1 MNKTDKTGAVYLVG
15 AGPGDPELITVKGM
29 IRLNGCD
36 TVVYDSLS
44 SDRLLELAPR
54 AEKIFVGKRAGCHS
68 MKQEEINE
76 LLVKLGREGRTVV
89 RLKGGDPFVF
99 GRGGEEVQALQKAGI
114 PYEVIS
120 GVTSAVA
127 VPASAGIPVTHRAV
141 SRSFH
146 VMTGHTLSEEG
157 TLPPDFPEFA
167 RLSGTLVFLM
177 GLGNLHP
184 IVSGLMEAGKPADT
198 PAAVIENGTLPQER
212 FVKGTLKTIEALA
225 EKAGIGTPAIIV
237 VGETARLDMQATV
250 KQPLAGVSV
259 CVTGTP
265 GFTKKL
271 ISSLHGLGA
280 DGECVCR
287 LGVKSYLDS
296 VAVADAYG
304 KLKEYGWLVFTSANA
319 VRLFFEGLGKYGLDC
334 RSLGHVKIAAV
345 GRGTARELRQY
356 GFLTDYVPERYQV
369 EDLAKG
375 LISAVKPGER
385 LLIPRSSGGSRILN
399 KTLDEAGIPYDDVV
413 LYDVE
418 GQWREK
424 ERLEERLKQSRYLTF
439 ASGSG
444 VEAFFDGLTE
454 GERKALDG
462 IRVVCIGDVTARAL
476 EARGRKA
483 DVIAEVFSV
492 PGMTAAIL
500 KDLMNPEEEKNGQ
513 IISFPGKRKNS
524 EEKEGKDDGNDS

>member
-1 MNKTDKTGAVYLVG
+1 MKTTEKTGAVYLVG

-54 AEKIFVGKRAGCHS
+54 AEKIYVGKRAGRHS

-99 GRGGEEVQALQKAGI
+99 GRGGEEIQALEEAGI

-167 RLSGTLVFLM
+167 RLSGTLIFLM

-184 IVSGLMEAGKPADT
+184 IVTGLLEAGKPEDT

-212 FVKGTLKTIEALA
+212 WVKGTLGTIEALA
-225 EKAGIGTPAIIV
+225 EESGIGTPAIIV
-237 VGETARLDMQATV
+237 VGETAALDMRGTM

-265 GFTKKL
+265 GFTRKL
-271 ISSLHGLGA
+271 LSSLHALGA

-296 VAVADAYG
+296 AEMKAVYG
-304 KLKEYGWLVFTSANA
+304 RLKEYGWVVFTSANA
-319 VRLFFEGLGKYGLDC
+319 VRLFFEGLGTYGLDC

-345 GRGTARELRQY
+345 GKGTARELKQY
-356 GFLTDYVPERYQV
+356 GFLTDYVPDRYQV
-369 EDLAKG
+369 EDLAAG
-375 LISAVKPGER
+375 LTAVVKPEEK
-385 LLIPRSSGGSRILN
+385 LLIPRSSGGSPVLN
-399 KTLDEAGIPYDDVV
+399 QVLDRAGIRYDDVI

-424 ERLEERLKQSRYLTF
+424 ERLAERLQASRYLTF

-454 GERKALDG
+454 EERKALDG

-483 DVIAEVFSV
+483 DVTAEVFSI

-500 KDLMNPEEEKNGQ
+500 KDLEEPENPEKEKNGQ
-513 IISFPGKRKNS
+513 IISFPGKRKSN
-524 EEKEGKDDGNDS
+524 E

>member
-1 MNKTDKTGAVYLVG
+1 MKTTEKTGTVYLVG
-15 AGPGDPELITVKGM
+15 AGPGDPELITVKGV
-29 IRLNGCD
+29 IRLNTCD

-54 AEKIFVGKRAGCHS
+54 AEKIYVGKRAGRHS

-76 LLVKLGREGRTVV
+76 LLVELGCAGKTVV

-99 GRGGEEVQALQKAGI
+99 GRGGEEVQALQEAGI
-114 PYEVIS
+114 PYEVIP

-146 VMTGHTLSEEG
+146 VMTGHTLSDDG

-184 IVSGLMEAGKPADT
+184 IVSGLLKAGKSKDT

-212 FVKGTLKTIEALA
+212 SVKGTLGTIEELA
-225 EKAGIGTPAIIV
+225 EREGIGTPAIIV
-237 VGETARLDMQATV
+237 VGDTAALDMRATM

-259 CVTGTP
+259 CVTGTS

-271 ISSLHGLGA
+271 LASLHGLGA

-296 VAVADAYG
+296 EAMKEAYG
-304 KLKEYGWLVFTSANA
+304 KLKEYSWLVFTSANA
-319 VRLFFEGLGKYGLDC
+319 VRLFFEGLEKYGLDC
-334 RSLGHVKIAAV
+334 RSLGNVKIAAV
-345 GRGTARELRQY
+345 GKGTARELRQY

-369 EDLAKG
+369 EDLAAG
-375 LISAVKPGER
+375 LEHMVKPGEK
-385 LLIPRSSGGSRILN
+385 LLIPRSFGGSRILN
-399 KTLDEAGIPYDDVV
+399 ETLDRAGILYDDVV

-424 ERLEERLKQSRYLTF
+424 ERLEERLRASQYLTF

-454 GERKALDG
+454 SERLAVEQ

-483 DVIAEVFSV
+483 DVIAETFSI

-500 KDLMNPEEEKNGQ
+500 KDTSGRECGQ
-513 IISFPGKRKNS
+513 IISFPAKGKIN
-524 EEKEGKDDGNDS
+524 EETEGKEDGNDS